1 VVRKNKDQ
9 QVEFQTFFV
18 CELGKSIQHVSSD
31 ATLAPTSQEAAE
43 V

>member
-1 VVRKNKDQ
+1 VIRNNKDQ
-9 QVEFQTFFV
+9 QVEIQTFFM
-18 CELGKSIQHVSSD
+18 CELGKPIQHVSSD